1 MYLNIRIYSDVYIH
15 FSKGE
20 KMLKKDNDEIF
31 LDTDYFKALMF
42 EDDENHDVAVEIKK
56 RLNDSASPT
65 AINTIVLGET
75 LDIASKGGI
84 FPIKIN
90 KIIKNN
96 HKIYDVSKKDF
107 NNALEL
113 CDECDNKVRF
123 DECVNRITMMKHD
136 INSIVTFE
144 NYFNHFNNITVINR

>member
-1 MYLNIRIYSDVYIH
+1 MQCQLYLNIRIYSDVYIH

-75 LDIASKGGI
+75 LDLASKAE
-84 FPIKIN
+84 F
-90 KIIKNN
+90 
-96 HKIYDVSKKDF
+96 F
-107 NNALEL
+107 Q
-113 CDECDNKVRF
+113 
-123 DECVNRITMMKHD
+123 
-136 INSIVTFE
+136 
-144 NYFNHFNNITVINR
+144 